1 MDFVVVLDPTHA
13 ATRAIAAPGCMPWHL
28 TPVGDEPPF
37 PCPTVR
43 CKFVDASVPN
53 FMRVSGVIGEED
65 LDRLVWIPLS
75 AVITV
80 FERDESTRVDSEQS
94 STMIH

>member
-1 MDFVVVLDPTHA
+1 MDFIVVLDPTHA
-13 ATRAIAAPGCMPWHL
+13 ATRAIASPDCMPWHL

-43 CKFVDASVPN
+43 CKFVDSSFPS
-53 FMRVSGVIGEED
+53 FMRVGGVIGEEH
-65 LDRLVWIPLS
+65 LGRIVWIPLG

-80 FERDESTRVDSEQS
+80 FERDESTHIEPEQFS
-94 STMIH
+94 SMTH